1 MLADKWVENFGE
13 PVSISDLCNPQA
25 IGLIHFL
32 DRYADAVA
40 SFVDARRQDDKEMVV
55 ANVRTGRPQN
65 PVYPIHHV
73 EKVGIVFEERDIG
86 PTVAVLRDD
95 FPNTGHQFPVTK
107 GHPTCICIDDRPWEE
122 ARITWTAAD
131 LVSRIASWFYR
142 AGIGQLHDAGQ
153 PLDPNLLRDSLSFV
167 VADSI
172 LAESAS
178 ADLVAEFKQQQS
190 PVLHIKHLSECRL
203 DVDYGFDQ
211 KWLPIC
217 VVTYQVPPKHMKR
230 MEYVPSNLGELKAMF
245 QDMGDMN
252 LYEDLSGRFT
262 KWLSE
267 EKSVGKCWRFN
278 SKLAIIVKMPVI
290 SSGNEQ
296 LQGEDFRTFIT
307 EKPVGD
313 IAVGLGVALPTGTDT
328 GSNVGY
334 VNAFGSPCIKHE
346 VVDPLALTSAE
357 VHLKFERGFA
367 TKLAGRSHT
376 DNRKAVLLGAGAM
389 GSHLANCLA
398 REGRFQWIIVDHD
411 FVLPHNLARHI
422 AQGDQV
428 GRSKAEVLS
437 EYLNSTLSDDS
448 HADPVNRKLHTDG
461 DQEEVVAEAL
471 RNADLIIDAT
481 ASVAAAHALS
491 SHSAAARRF
500 SVFFNPSGEAAVLL
514 AEPPGR
520 ALNLCDLEAQYLG
533 LVLRTKRLANHLG
546 KPAETIA
553 YTGACRAVT
562 NRIPQSRVS
571 VLSGLAAVGLSDAVD
586 KTDAVISVWS
596 LAPNGRVT
604 FDSVSPQP
612 VSRYHAHGWIITIDL
627 RFTKHLHSMRNA
639 RLPNETGGI
648 LFGLV
653 DIPRKSIHL
662 VDASPAP
669 ADSDEQKNSF
679 TRGKEG
685 IQELIE
691 TVGQRTMEQIRY
703 VGEWHSHPLYAAAHP
718 SSVDLDQI
726 DWLSA
731 VMRMDYMPA
740 LMLIAG
746 DKEIALW
753 LGKEK
758 AKLIP

>member
-25 IGLIHFL
+25 IGLVHFL

-40 SFVDARRQDDKEMVV
+40 SFVEARRQDDKEMVV
-55 ANVRTGRPQN
+55 ANVRTGRPQD

-86 PTVAVLRDD
+86 PTVVVLRDD
-95 FPNTGHQFPVTK
+95 FPDTGHQFSITK
-107 GHPTCICIDDRPWEE
+107 GHPACICIDDRPWEE

-131 LVSRIASWFYR
+131 LINRISLWFYR
-142 AGIGQLHDAGQ
+142 AGIGELHDAGQ
-153 PLDPNLLRDSLSFV
+153 PLDPNLLRDCFSFT

-172 LAESAS
+172 LTEHDS
-178 ADLVAEFKQQQS
+178 ADLVAEFNQPQS
-190 PVLHIKHLSECRL
+190 PVLHIKHLSECCL
-203 DVDYGFDQ
+203 DVDSGFDQ
-211 KWLPIC
+211 RWLPIC

-230 MEYVPSNLGELKAMF
+230 MEHVPSNLGELKAML
-245 QDMGDMN
+245 QNRGDMD
-252 LYEDLSGRFT
+252 LYEDLSRRFV

-267 EKSVGKCWRFN
+267 KESVGKCWRFN
-278 SKLAIIVKMPVI
+278 SKLAIIVKMPII
-290 SSGNEQ
+290 SLGDEQ
-296 LQGEDFRTFIT
+296 LQGEDLRAFIT

-313 IAVGLGVALPTGTDT
+313 IAVGLDVALSTGKDT
-328 GSNVGY
+328 GSNIGY
-334 VNAFGSPCIKHE
+334 VNAIGSPCIKHE
-346 VVDPLALTSAE
+346 AVDPVALVSAE
-357 VHLKFERGFA
+357 VHLKFGRGLA
-367 TKLAGRSHT
+367 TRLAGRTHP
-376 DNRKAVLLGAGAM
+376 DNRKVVLLGAGAM
-389 GSHLANCLA
+389 GSHLANCLV
-398 REGRFQWIIVDHD
+398 REGRFQWTIIDHD

-422 AQGDQV
+422 AQSNQV
-428 GRSKAEVLS
+428 GWSKAEVLS
-437 EYLNSTLSDDS
+437 QYLNSTLSDDS
-448 HADPVNRKLHTDG
+448 HAEPVNRKLYTDG

-471 RNADLIIDAT
+471 KEADLIIDAT

-514 AEPPGR
+514 AEPSGR

-553 YTGACRAVT
+553 YIGACRAVT

-586 KTDAVISVWS
+586 KTNAVISVWS

-612 VSRYHAHGWIITIDL
+612 VSRYHAHGWIITIDV
-627 RFTKHLHSMRNA
+627 RFTKYLYSMRNA

-669 ADSDEQKNSF
+669 ADSDERRSSF

-685 IQELIE
+685 VQELIE
-691 TVGQRTMEQIRY
+691 TAGQRTMEQIRY
-703 VGEWHSHPLYAAAHP
+703 VGEWHSHPPYAVARP

-731 VMRMDYMPA
+731 VMRMDCMPA
-740 LMLIAG
+740 LMLIVG
-746 DKEIALW
+746 DKEITPW

-758 AKLIP
+758 AKLIS